1 MTLNEDFEPLCS
13 VESQKREGE
22 AEVDSAVKEEY
33 IPQGRYDGVLF
44 AVYKN
49 AAVSR
54 TLKAISTLSVALC
67 MIIFA
72 TAMVFYGISDW
83 RIPVKLAVVTGA
95 PFIIVTLFRRLLN
108 FPRPYEVFAFY
119 EHAPRRKRG
128 QSFPS
133 RHVFSI
139 FVIGASLCFV
149 NVRLGLALMLV
160 GLTLAVSRVLLGIH
174 FIRDVVAGGLIGV
187 VSGVIGMLI
196 ANGIF

>member
-1 MTLNEDFEPLCS
+1 MTLNEDLEPLSS

-44 AVYKN
+44 AVYNN

-72 TAMVFYGISDW
+72 TALVFYGISDW

-108 FPRPYEVFAFY
+108 FPRPYEVFSFY
-119 EHAPRRKRG
+119 ENAPRRKRG

-149 NVRLGLALMLV
+149 NVGVGLALMLV

>member
-1 MTLNEDFEPLCS
+1 MTLNEDLEPISS

-22 AEVDSAVKEEY
+22 AEVDFAEKEEY

-72 TAMVFYGISDW
+72 TALVFYGISDW

-108 FPRPYEVFAFY
+108 FPRPYEVFSFY

-149 NVRLGLALMLV
+149 NVGVGLALMLV